1 MGSDIQFVFAY
12 TVVLYC
18 KCIIT
23 GVAGQDYPN
32 YHDIPKTNF
41 ECSGKIAGYYADT
54 DARCQVSEIKGTQ
67 AFDEKLFY
75 CGCIFN
81 RCGIIAVKRV

>member
-1 MGSDIQFVFAY
+1 
-12 TVVLYC
+12 LYC
-18 KCIIT
+18 KYIIT

-54 DARCQVSEIKGTQ
+54 DARCQVSKIKYTWDFVVLMNNVLLWTHSLTGVALLQ
-67 AFDEKLFY
+67 SNW
-75 CGCIFN
+75 FN
-81 RCGIIAVKRV
+81 RIFFVS